1 MVHILLDMATCPN
14 CGNGLVDRAKFCPE
28 CGRAVGARTSTQE
41 FRIVTVVF
49 CDVVKSTDLERELE
63 PLPMQRLLDRYGQA
77 VRTALGDRGASVGKR
92 HGDGFMAAFGVP
104 ELHEDDALRAVR
116 AAGELRTT
124 LDELAKEVREQRGLE
139 FHVRLGINTGNVL
152 VRDAG
157 TLEEELT
164 GTPVNL
170 AKRFEELAGAGEI
183 LLGEE
188 TYRLVADAVK
198 AEPAGPLTVKGAAEP
213 QNVWRLLEVLPDRPG
228 RARPP
233 IAPMI
238 GRGREQEL
246 LRQLFERAAAEGTCH
261 LVSVLGSAGVGK
273 SRLVDEFVAGLGD
286 QASILRGHCPAFG
299 DSVTLWP
306 MVEIVRQAAGIAPD
320 DSAEQAR
327 ARLAELLA
335 GVERGNLVT
344 ERIAQVLGLGQDTG
358 LPEDTFWALERLLET
373 LARRRPL
380 VLVID
385 DLQWAH
391 PILLDAVEHVAEY
404 ADAPLVLLCM
414 ARPDELFARRA
425 QWPGGKANALSFL
438 LSPLPEREGEQL
450 VVHLLGGRV
459 DQAVQ
464 AYVYEWAEGNPLLVE
479 ELVTNLRDEG
489 RLRAVDGRWTLKVE
503 SEEAADRRGRT
514 VPTSIHALLLA
525 RLDRLGPHGR
535 AVIEPAAVVGQ
546 QFHLGDVEALHP
558 EAPAAEL
565 ATGLQELVRL
575 DLIRA
580 DHGPTSAPLPPNSG
594 PGYRFRHAT
603 IKTVAYERLPDDRRA
618 ELHERYADWLERET
632 EDRRS
637 QFDEIVGHHFYEAY
651 RYARRLDP
659 GGDQM
664 KKLARRAGERY
675 AVAGQRA
682 AVRGDIRLVQAWL
695 GRAVRLLPAE
705 HPLRLSALPP
715 LAEAQQSNGKLT
727 EATRAYQELAR
738 SATAVGNEGLAL
750 HATIGRLG
758 ITAVHDPRQFLQEG
772 RDEVEL
778 AIAAFERLGDRLGL
792 AKAWHLL
799 AYLDWT
805 RGRLTQAEAA
815 AERARALAREAKD
828 PGWEANAIGMHCLTL
843 YWGPLPLEVVERRS
857 REALAEAERS
867 GVSSLAATAYRV
879 LARVA
884 AHRGDLDEARRFVE
898 AATAI
903 TREEGSLLPRAVD
916 CISRAMVDMLA
927 GDLPAAEEVLRNGY
941 RQLEEMGGTGP
952 RVNVAALLARVRLQ
966 RNRNDDAEDI
976 TRTCER
982 LAAPDQAD
990 AQIKWRSIRAIAIAR
1005 RGEHAEAER
1014 LAREALYLA
1023 GKTDQ
1028 LDSRAEAH
1036 VDLAEVLLLSGRG
1049 RESGHEL
1056 ERAIALFQGKGNEVG
1071 ERNARR
1077 LLARTRS

>member
-1 MVHILLDMATCPN
+1 MTTCPN
-14 CGNGLVDRAKFCPE
+14 CGNGLADQPRFCPE
-28 CGRAVGARTSTQE
+28 CGHRLTARATTQE

-49 CDVVKSTDLERELE
+49 CDVVKSTELERQLD

-77 VRTALGDRGASVGKR
+77 VRRALGDRGASVGKR

-188 TYRLVADAVK
+188 TYRLVTDAVK

-228 RARPP
+228 RARRP
-233 IAPMI
+233 IAPMV
-238 GRGREQEL
+238 GRGREQQL
-246 LRQLFERAAAEGTCH
+246 LQHLFERAAAEGACH

-273 SRLVDEFVAGLGD
+273 SRLVDEFVAGLSD

-299 DSVTLWP
+299 DSVTMWP
-306 MVEIVRQAAGIAPD
+306 MVEVVRQAAGIAPD
-320 DSAEQAR
+320 DTAEQAR

-344 ERIAQVLGLGQDTG
+344 ERIAQLLGFGQDAG

-373 LARRRPL
+373 LARRGPL
-380 VLVID
+380 VVVID

-391 PILLDAVEHVAEY
+391 PILLDAVEHVAEF
-404 ADAPLVLLCM
+404 ADAPLMLLCM
-414 ARPDELFARRA
+414 ARPDELFSRRA
-425 QWPGGKANALSFL
+425 QWPGGKANTLSFL

-459 DQAVQ
+459 DPAVQ
-464 AYVYEWAEGNPLLVE
+464 AHVSEWAQGFPLLVE
-479 ELVTNLRDEG
+479 ELVSNLRDEG
-489 RLRAVDGRWTLKVE
+489 RLGAADGRWTLRAE
-503 SEEAADRRGRT
+503 SEETADRRAPT

-525 RLDRLGPHGR
+525 RLDRLGPRGR

-558 EAPAAEL
+558 GGAAADL
-565 ATGLQELVRL
+565 TAGLQELVRH

-651 RYARRLDP
+651 RYAARLDP
-659 GGDQM
+659 AGDQVTE
-664 KKLARRAGERY
+664 LARRAGERY
-675 AVAGQRA
+675 AAAGQRA
-682 AVRGDIRLVQAWL
+682 AVRGDTRLVQAWL
-695 GRAVRLLPAE
+695 GRSARLLPAD
-705 HPLRLSALPP
+705 HPLRLRSLPA
-715 LAEAQQSNGKLT
+715 LAEAQQSAGKLT

-738 SATAVGNEGLAL
+738 SATAVGDEGLAL

-758 ITAVHDPRQFLQEG
+758 ITAVHDPRQFLREG

-815 AERARALAREAKD
+815 AERARALAREAGD

-843 YWGPLPLEVVERRS
+843 YWGPLPLEIVERRG

-898 AATAI
+898 LATAI

-916 CISRAMVDMLA
+916 CISRAMVEMLA

-941 RQLEEMGGTGP
+941 AQLEEMGGTGP
-952 RVNVAALLARVRLQ
+952 RVNVATLLARVRLQ
-966 RNRNDDAEDI
+966 RNRNDDAEEL

-990 AQIKWRSIRAIAIAR
+990 AQIKWRSIRAIAVAR
-1005 RGEHAEAER
+1005 RGEHNEAEQ
-1014 LAREALYLA
+1014 LAREAVYLA

-1049 RESGHEL
+1049 RESAHEL
-1056 ERAIALFQGKGNEVG
+1056 ERAIALFQEKGNEVG

>member
-49 CDVVKSTDLERELE
+49 CDVVKSTDLERELD
-63 PLPMQRLLDRYGQA
+63 PQPMQRLLDRYGQA
-77 VRTALGDRGASVGKR
+77 VRKALGDRGASVGKR

-116 AAGELRTT
+116 AAGELRTA
-124 LDELAKEVREQRGLE
+124 LDELAKEVRSQRGLE

-188 TYRLVADAVK
+188 TYRLVSDAVK

-213 QNVWRLLEVLPDRPG
+213 QNVWRLLEVLADRPG
-228 RARPP
+228 RVRRTA
-233 IAPMI
+233 APMV
-238 GRGREQEL
+238 GRDREQQL
-246 LRQLFERAAAEGTCH
+246 LQQLLERAAAERSCH
-261 LVSVLGSAGVGK
+261 LISVLGSAGVGK
-273 SRLVDEFVAGLGD
+273 SRLVDEFVARLGD
-286 QASILRGHCPAFG
+286 QASVLRGRCPAFG

-306 MVEIVRQAAGIAPD
+306 MVEVVRQAAGISPD
-320 DSAEQAR
+320 DSPEQAR
-327 ARLAELLA
+327 GRLAELL
-335 GVERGNLVT
+335 GGEERGTLVT
-344 ERIAQVLGLGQDTG
+344 ERIAQLLGVGQDTG

-391 PILLDAVEHVAEY
+391 PILLDAIEHVAEY

-425 QWPGGKANALSFL
+425 QWSGGKANALSFL

-479 ELVTNLRDEG
+479 ELVTNLRDED

-525 RLDRLGPHGR
+525 RLDRLGPRGR

-546 QFHLGDVEALHP
+546 QFHLGDIEALHH

-637 QFDEIVGHHFYEAY
+637 QFDEIVGHHFYESY
-651 RYARRLDP
+651 RYTRRLDP
-659 GGDQM
+659 GSDRM
-664 KKLARRAGERY
+664 AELARRAGERY
-675 AVAGQRA
+675 AAAGQRA
-682 AVRGDIRLVQAWL
+682 AVRGDTRLVQAWL
-695 GRAVRLLPAE
+695 GRAARLLPAD
-705 HPLRLSALPP
+705 HPLRMAALPP
-715 LAEAQQSNGKLT
+715 LAEAQQASGKLT

-758 ITAVHDPRQFLQEG
+758 ITAVHDPRLFLHEG

-815 AERARALAREAKD
+815 AERARALAREAGD

-843 YWGPLPLEVVERRS
+843 YWGPLPLEIVDRRG

-884 AHRGDLDEARRFVE
+884 AHRGDLEEARRFVE
-898 AATAI
+898 LASAI

-916 CISRAMVDMLA
+916 CISRAMVEMLA

-941 RQLEEMGGTGP
+941 AQLEEMGGTGP
-952 RVNVAALLARVRLQ
+952 RVNVATLLARVRLQ
-966 RNRNDDAEDI
+966 RNRNDDA
-976 TRTCER
+976 
-982 LAAPDQAD
+982 
-990 AQIKWRSIRAIAIAR
+990 QIKWRSIRAIAVAR
-1005 RGEHAEAER
+1005 RGEHNEAEQ
-1014 LAREALYLA
+1014 LSREAVYLA

-1036 VDLAEVLLLSGRG
+1036 VDLAEVLLLGGRG
-1049 RESGHEL
+1049 REAAHEL
-1056 ERAIALFQGKGNEVG
+1056 ERAIALFQEKGNEVG
-1071 ERNARR
+1071 ERSARR

>member
-14 CGNGLVDRAKFCPE
+14 CGNGLVERAKFCPE

-77 VRTALGDRGASVGKR
+77 VRKALGDRGASVGKR

-116 AAGELRTT
+116 AAGELRAA

-228 RARPP
+228 RARRP

-238 GRGREQEL
+238 GRAREQEL
-246 LRQLFERAAAEGTCH
+246 LQHLFERAAAEGSCH

-286 QASILRGHCPAFG
+286 QVSVLRGHCPAFG

-306 MVEIVRQAAGIAPD
+306 MVEIVRQAAGIGPD

-344 ERIAQVLGLGQDTG
+344 ERIAQLLGLGQDTG

-414 ARPDELFARRA
+414 ARPDELFARRG

-464 AYVYEWAEGNPLLVE
+464 AYVYEWAGGNPLVVE

-489 RLRAVDGRWTLKVE
+489 RLRAADGRWTLKVE
-503 SEEAADRRGRT
+503 SEEAAERRGRT

-525 RLDRLGPHGR
+525 RLDRLGPRGR

-558 EAPAAEL
+558 GAPAAEL

-664 KKLARRAGERY
+664 KELARRAGERY

-682 AVRGDIRLVQAWL
+682 AVRGDTRLVQAWL

-927 GDLPAAEEVLRNGY
+927 GDLPAAEEVLRSGY

-952 RVNVAALLARVRLQ
+952 RVNVATLLARVRLQ

-976 TRTCER
+976 TRICER

-1014 LAREALYLA
+1014 LAREALSLA

-1056 ERAIALFQGKGNEVG
+1056 ERAIALFQEKGNEVG

-1077 LLARTRS
+1077 LLSRTRS

>member
-1 MVHILLDMATCPN
+1 MTTCPN
-14 CGNGLVDRAKFCPE
+14 CGNGLVDQPRFCPE
-28 CGRAVGARTSTQE
+28 CGHRLTARATTQE

-49 CDVVKSTDLERELE
+49 CDVVKSTELERELD

-77 VRTALGDRGASVGKR
+77 VRRALGDRGASVGKR

-228 RARPP
+228 RARRP
-233 IAPMI
+233 IAPMV
-238 GRGREQEL
+238 GRGREQQL
-246 LRQLFERAAAEGTCH
+246 LQHLFERAAAEGACH

-273 SRLVDEFVAGLGD
+273 SRLVDEFVAGLSD
-286 QASILRGHCPAFG
+286 QASVLRGHCPAFG
-299 DSVTLWP
+299 DSVTMWP
-306 MVEIVRQAAGIAPD
+306 MVEVVRQAAGIAPD
-320 DSAEQAR
+320 DTPEQAR

-344 ERIAQVLGLGQDTG
+344 ERIAQLLGFGQDAG

-373 LARRRPL
+373 LAHRRPL

-404 ADAPLVLLCM
+404 ADAPLMLLCM
-414 ARPDELFARRA
+414 ARPDELFSRRA
-425 QWPGGKANALSFL
+425 QWPGGKANTLSFL

-459 DQAVQ
+459 DPAVQ
-464 AYVYEWAEGNPLLVE
+464 AHVSEWAQGFPLLVE
-479 ELVTNLRDEG
+479 ELVSNLRDEG
-489 RLRAVDGRWTLKVE
+489 RLGAADGRWTLTAE
-503 SEEAADRRGRT
+503 PEETADRRAPT

-525 RLDRLGPHGR
+525 RLDRLGPRGR

-558 EAPAAEL
+558 GGAAADL
-565 ATGLQELVRL
+565 TAGLQELVRH

-651 RYARRLDP
+651 RYAARLDP
-659 GGDQM
+659 AGDQVTE
-664 KKLARRAGERY
+664 LARRAGERY
-675 AVAGQRA
+675 AAAGQRA
-682 AVRGDIRLVQAWL
+682 AVRGDTRLVQAWL
-695 GRAVRLLPAE
+695 GRSARLLPAD
-705 HPLRLSALPP
+705 HPLRLRSLPA
-715 LAEAQQSNGKLT
+715 LAEAQQSHGKLT
-727 EATRAYQELAR
+727 DATRAYQELAR
-738 SATAVGNEGLAL
+738 SATAVGDEGLAL

-758 ITAVHDPRQFLQEG
+758 ITAVHDPRQFLREG

-815 AERARALAREAKD
+815 AERARALAREAGD

-843 YWGPLPLEVVERRS
+843 YWGPLPLEIVERRG
-857 REALAEAERS
+857 REALVEAERS

-884 AHRGDLDEARRFVE
+884 AHRGDLEEARRFVE
-898 AATAI
+898 LATAI

-916 CISRAMVDMLA
+916 CISRAMVEMLA
-927 GDLPAAEEVLRNGY
+927 GDLPAAEEVLRKGY
-941 RQLEEMGGTGP
+941 AQLEEMGGTGP
-952 RVNVAALLARVRLQ
+952 RVNVATLLARVRLQ
-966 RNRNDDAEDI
+966 RNRNDDAEEL

-990 AQIKWRSIRAIAIAR
+990 AQIKWRSIRAIAVAR
-1005 RGEHAEAER
+1005 RGEHNEAEQ
-1014 LAREALYLA
+1014 LAREAVYLA

-1049 RESGHEL
+1049 RESAHEL
-1056 ERAIALFQGKGNEVG
+1056 ERAIALFQEKGNEVG
-1071 ERNARR
+1071 ERSARR

>member
-1 MVHILLDMATCPN
+1 MATCPN
-14 CGNGLVDRAKFCPE
+14 CGNGLVEQARFCPE
-28 CGRAVGARTSTQE
+28 CGRPVTTRPATQE

-49 CDVVKSTDLERELE
+49 CDVVKSTDLERELD
-63 PLPMQRLLDRYGQA
+63 PMPMQRLLDRYGKA
-77 VRTALGDRGASVGKR
+77 VRGALGARGASVGKR

-116 AAGELRTT
+116 AAGELRTA
-124 LDELAKEVREQRGLE
+124 LDQLAKEVREQRGLE

-152 VRDAG
+152 VRGAG

-164 GTPVNL
+164 GTAVNL
-170 AKRFEELAGAGEI
+170 AKRFEEAAGPGEI
-183 LLGEE
+183 LIGEE

-198 AEPAGPLTVKGAAEP
+198 AVPAGPMTIKGTAEP
-213 QNVWRLLEVLPDRPG
+213 QDVWRLLEVLPDRPG
-228 RARPP
+228 RARRP
-233 IAPMI
+233 IAPMV

-246 LRQLFERAAAEGTCH
+246 LLRLFERAADEGTCH
-261 LVSVLGSAGVGK
+261 LVTVLGSAGVGK
-273 SRLVDEFVAGLGD
+273 SRLVDEFVGGLGER
-286 QASILRGHCPAFG
+286 AGVLRGHCPAFG

-306 MVEIVRQAAGIAPD
+306 MVEVVRQAAGIAQD
-320 DSAEQAR
+320 DSPERAR

-335 GVERGNLVT
+335 GEERGTLVT
-344 ERIAQVLGLGQDTG
+344 ERLAQLLGFGHDTG
-358 LPEDTFWALERLLET
+358 LPEDTFWALVRLLET

-380 VLVID
+380 VVLID
-385 DLQWAH
+385 DLQWAD
-391 PILLDAVEHVAEY
+391 PILLDAVEHIAEH
-404 ADAPLVLLCM
+404 AEAPLVLLCM
-414 ARPDELFARRA
+414 ARPDELFARREH
-425 QWPGGKANALSFL
+425 WPGGKANTLSFL

-464 AYVYEWAEGNPLLVE
+464 AHISEWAQGFPLLVE
-479 ELVTNLRDEG
+479 ELVANLRDEG
-489 RLRAVDGRWTLKVE
+489 WLRATDGRWTLRVD
-503 SEEAADRRGRT
+503 SEEAAERRART

-525 RLDRLGPHGR
+525 RLDRLGPRGR

-546 QFHLGDVEALHP
+546 QFHLGDVQALHP
-558 EAPAAEL
+558 DATPADL
-565 ATGLQELVRL
+565 DTGLRELVRL
-575 DLIRA
+575 DLIRP
-580 DHGPTSAPLPPNSG
+580 DHGPTAAPLPPDSG

-603 IKTVAYERLPDDRRA
+603 IKTVAYERLPDDRRG

-637 QFDEIVGHHFYEAY
+637 QFDEIIGHHFYQAY
-651 RYARRLDP
+651 RYARRLEP
-659 GGDQM
+659 GGDRTAE
-664 KKLARRAGERY
+664 LARRAGERY
-675 AVAGQRA
+675 AAAGQRA
-682 AVRGDIRLVQAWL
+682 AVRGDTRLVLAWL
-695 GRAVRLLPAE
+695 GRAARLLPAD
-705 HPLRLSALPP
+705 HLLRLAALPP
-715 LAEAQQSNGKLT
+715 LAEAQQSSGRLT
-727 EATRAYQELAR
+727 EATVSYQELAR

-758 ITAVHDPRQFLQEG
+758 ITAVHDPRLFLREG

-778 AIAAFERLGDRLGL
+778 AIAAFDRLGDRLGL

-799 AYLDWT
+799 AYLEWT

-815 AERARALAREAKD
+815 AERARALAREARD

-843 YWGPLPLEVVERRS
+843 YWGPLPLETVERRS
-857 REALAEAERS
+857 LEALAEAERS

-884 AHRGDLDEARRFVE
+884 AHRGDLEEARRLVE
-898 AATAI
+898 AASAI

-927 GDLPAAEEVLRNGY
+927 GDLRAAEEVLRAGY

-952 RVNVAALLARVRLQ
+952 RVNVAALLARVRLL
-966 RNRNDDAEDI
+966 RGRLEDAEEL
-976 TRTCER
+976 TRVCER

-990 AQIKWRSIRAIAIAR
+990 AQVKWRSIRAVAVAR
-1005 RGEHAEAER
+1005 RGEPGEAER
-1014 LAREALYLA
+1014 LAREAVYLA

-1049 RESGHEL
+1049 REAEHEL
-1056 ERAIALFQGKGNEVG
+1056 ERAIDLFRQKGNEVG
-1071 ERNARR
+1071 ERSARR
-1077 LLARTRS
+1077 LRARTRG

>member
-49 CDVVKSTDLERELE
+49 CDVVKSTDLERELD

-306 MVEIVRQAAGIAPD
+306 MVEIVRQAAAIAPD

-558 EAPAAEL
+558 GAPAAEL

-1056 ERAIALFQGKGNEVG
+1056 ERAITLFQEKGNEVG

>member
-1 MVHILLDMATCPN
+1 H
-14 CGNGLVDRAKFCPE
+14 
-28 CGRAVGARTSTQE
+28 
-41 FRIVTVVF
+41 
-49 CDVVKSTDLERELE
+49 
-63 PLPMQRLLDRYGQA
+63 
-77 VRTALGDRGASVGKR
+77 
-92 HGDGFMAAFGVP
+92 
-104 ELHEDDALRAVR
+104 
-116 AAGELRTT
+116 
-124 LDELAKEVREQRGLE
+124 
-139 FHVRLGINTGNVL
+139 
-152 VRDAG
+152 
-157 TLEEELT
+157 
-164 GTPVNL
+164 
-170 AKRFEELAGAGEI
+170 
-183 LLGEE
+183 
-188 TYRLVADAVK
+188 
-198 AEPAGPLTVKGAAEP
+198 
-213 QNVWRLLEVLPDRPG
+213 PG
-228 RARPP
+228 
-233 IAPMI
+233 
-238 GRGREQEL
+238 
-246 LRQLFERAAAEGTCH
+246 
-261 LVSVLGSAGVGK
+261 
-273 SRLVDEFVAGLGD
+273 
-286 QASILRGHCPAFG
+286 
-299 DSVTLWP
+299 
-306 MVEIVRQAAGIAPD
+306 
-320 DSAEQAR
+320 
-327 ARLAELLA
+327 
-335 GVERGNLVT
+335 
-344 ERIAQVLGLGQDTG
+344 
-358 LPEDTFWALERLLET
+358 
-373 LARRRPL
+373 
-380 VLVID
+380 
-385 DLQWAH
+385 
-391 PILLDAVEHVAEY
+391 
-404 ADAPLVLLCM
+404 
-414 ARPDELFARRA
+414 
-425 QWPGGKANALSFL
+425 
-438 LSPLPEREGEQL
+438 
-450 VVHLLGGRV
+450 
-459 DQAVQ
+459 
-464 AYVYEWAEGNPLLVE
+464 
-479 ELVTNLRDEG
+479 
-489 RLRAVDGRWTLKVE
+489 
-503 SEEAADRRGRT
+503 
-514 VPTSIHALLLA
+514 
-525 RLDRLGPHGR
+525 
-535 AVIEPAAVVGQ
+535 
-546 QFHLGDVEALHP
+546 
-558 EAPAAEL
+558 APAAEL
-565 ATGLQELVRL
+565 AAGLQELVRL

-664 KKLARRAGERY
+664 KELARRAGERY

-682 AVRGDIRLVQAWL
+682 AVRGDTRLVQAWL

-976 TRTCER
+976 TRTVER

-1056 ERAIALFQGKGNEVG
+1056 ERAIALFQEKGNEVG

>member
-1 MVHILLDMATCPN
+1 MTTCPN
-14 CGNGLVDRAKFCPE
+14 CGNGLVDQPRFCPE
-28 CGRAVGARTSTQE
+28 CGHRLTARPTTQE

-49 CDVVKSTDLERELE
+49 CDVVKSTELERELD

-77 VRTALGDRGASVGKR
+77 VRRALGDRGASVGKR

-116 AAGELRTT
+116 AAGELRTI

-198 AEPAGPLTVKGAAEP
+198 AEPAGPLTVKGVAEP

-228 RARPP
+228 RARRP
-233 IAPMI
+233 IAPMV
-238 GRGREQEL
+238 GRGREQQL
-246 LRQLFERAAAEGTCH
+246 LHHLFERAAAEGACH

-273 SRLVDEFVAGLGD
+273 SRLVDEFVAGLSD
-286 QASILRGHCPAFG
+286 QASVLRGHCPAFG
-299 DSVTLWP
+299 DSVTMWP
-306 MVEIVRQAAGIAPD
+306 MVEVVRQAAGIAPD
-320 DSAEQAR
+320 DTAEQAR

-344 ERIAQVLGLGQDTG
+344 ERIAQLLGFGQDAG

-404 ADAPLVLLCM
+404 ADAPLMLLCM
-414 ARPDELFARRA
+414 ARPDELFSRRA
-425 QWPGGKANALSFL
+425 QWSGGKANSLSFL

-459 DQAVQ
+459 DPAVQ
-464 AYVYEWAEGNPLLVE
+464 AHVSEWAQGFPLLVE
-479 ELVTNLRDEG
+479 ELVSNLRDEG
-489 RLRAVDGRWTLKVE
+489 RLGAADGRWTLRAE
-503 SEEAADRRGRT
+503 PEETAERRART

-525 RLDRLGPHGR
+525 RLDRLGPRGR

-558 EAPAAEL
+558 GGAAADL
-565 ATGLQELVRL
+565 TAGLQELVRH

-651 RYARRLDP
+651 RYAARLDP
-659 GGDQM
+659 AGDQVTE
-664 KKLARRAGERY
+664 LARRAGERY
-675 AVAGQRA
+675 AAAGQRA
-682 AVRGDIRLVQAWL
+682 AVRGDTRLVQAWL
-695 GRAVRLLPAE
+695 GRSARLLPAD
-705 HPLRLSALPP
+705 HPLRLRSLPA

-738 SATAVGNEGLAL
+738 SATAVGDEGLAL

-758 ITAVHDPRQFLQEG
+758 ITAVHDPRQFLREG

-815 AERARALAREAKD
+815 AERARALAREAGD

-843 YWGPLPLEVVERRS
+843 YWGPLPLEIVDRRG

-884 AHRGDLDEARRFVE
+884 AHRGDLEEARRFVE
-898 AATAI
+898 LASAI

-916 CISRAMVDMLA
+916 CISRAMVEMLA

-941 RQLEEMGGTGP
+941 AQLEEMGGTGP
-952 RVNVAALLARVRLQ
+952 RVNVATLLARVRLQ
-966 RNRNDDAEDI
+966 RNRNDDAEEL

-982 LAAPDQAD
+982 LAAPEQAD
-990 AQIKWRSIRAIAIAR
+990 AQIKWRSIRAIAVAR
-1005 RGEHAEAER
+1005 RGEHNEAEQ
-1014 LAREALYLA
+1014 LSREAVYLA

-1036 VDLAEVLLLSGRG
+1036 VDLAEVLLLGGRG
-1049 RESGHEL
+1049 REAAHEL
-1056 ERAIALFQGKGNEVG
+1056 ERAIALFQEKGNEVG
-1071 ERNARR
+1071 ERSARR

>member
-1 MVHILLDMATCPN
+1 MTTCPN
-14 CGNGLVDRAKFCPE
+14 CGNGLVGQPRFCPE
-28 CGRAVGARTSTQE
+28 CGHRLTARATTQE

-49 CDVVKSTDLERELE
+49 CDVVKSTELERELD

-77 VRTALGDRGASVGKR
+77 VRQALGDRGASVGKR

-116 AAGELRTT
+116 AAGELRTA

-188 TYRLVADAVK
+188 TYRLVVDAVK
-198 AEPAGPLTVKGAAEP
+198 AEPAGPLTVKGTAEP

-228 RARPP
+228 RARRP
-233 IAPMI
+233 IAPMV
-238 GRGREQEL
+238 GRGREQQL
-246 LRQLFERAAAEGTCH
+246 LQQLFERAAAEGACH

-286 QASILRGHCPAFG
+286 QASVLRGHCPAFG
-299 DSVTLWP
+299 DSVTMWP
-306 MVEIVRQAAGIAPD
+306 MVEVVRQAAGIAPD
-320 DSAEQAR
+320 DSPEQAR

-344 ERIAQVLGLGQDTG
+344 ERIAQLLGFGQDAG

-404 ADAPLVLLCM
+404 ADAPLMLLCM
-414 ARPDELFARRA
+414 ARPDELFSRRA
-425 QWPGGKANALSFL
+425 QWPGGKANILSFL

-459 DQAVQ
+459 DQAVH
-464 AYVYEWAEGNPLLVE
+464 AHVSEWAQGFPLLVE
-479 ELVTNLRDEG
+479 ELVSNLRDAG
-489 RLRAVDGRWTLKVE
+489 RLRTANGRWTLEVE
-503 SEEAADRRGRT
+503 SEEAAERRGRT
-514 VPTSIHALLLA
+514 VPTSIHTLLLA
-525 RLDRLGPHGR
+525 RLDRLGPRGR

-558 EAPAAEL
+558 DAPAAEL
-565 ATGLQELVRL
+565 TTGLQELVRL

-580 DHGPTSAPLPPNSG
+580 DHGPTSTPLSPNSG

-603 IKTVAYERLPDDRRA
+603 IKTVAYGRLPDDRRA

-637 QFDEIVGHHFYEAY
+637 QFDEIVGHHFYEAF
-651 RYARRLDP
+651 RYMGRLDP
-659 GGDQM
+659 GGEQVRD
-664 KKLARRAGERY
+664 LARRAGVRY
-675 AVAGQRA
+675 AAAGQRA
-682 AVRGDIRLVQAWL
+682 AVRGDARLVQAWL
-695 GRAVRLLPAE
+695 GRATRLLPAD
-705 HPLRLSALPP
+705 HPERLAALPA
-715 LAEAQQSNGKLT
+715 LAEAQQASGRLA
-727 EATRAYQELAR
+727 EATTAYQELAR
-738 SATAVGNEGLAL
+738 SATAVGNESLAL

-758 ITAVHDPRQFLQEG
+758 ITALYDPRQFLREG

-792 AKAWHLL
+792 AKSWHLL
-799 AYLDWT
+799 AHLNWT
-805 RGRLTQAEAA
+805 RGRLTQAVAD
-815 AERARALAREAKD
+815 AERAVTLAREAAD
-828 PGWEANAIGMHCLTL
+828 PYWEANATGLHCLIL
-843 YWGPLPLEVVERRS
+843 YWGPLPLDAVELRS

-867 GVSSLAATAYRV
+867 GVPSLAVTAHRV
-879 LARVA
+879 LARIA
-884 AHRGDLDEARRFVE
+884 AQRNELDEAE
-898 AATAI
+898 DTWTPP
-903 TREEGSLLPRAVD
+903 TRS
-916 CISRAMVDMLA
+916 
-927 GDLPAAEEVLRNGY
+927 
-941 RQLEEMGGTGP
+941 P
-952 RVNVAALLARVRLQ
+952 RV
-966 RNRNDDAEDI
+966 
-976 TRTCER
+976 
-982 LAAPDQAD
+982 
-990 AQIKWRSIRAIAIAR
+990 RS
-1005 RGEHAEAER
+1005 
-1014 LAREALYLA
+1014 
-1023 GKTDQ
+1023 
-1028 LDSRAEAH
+1028 SR
-1036 VDLAEVLLLSGRG
+1036 
-1049 RESGHEL
+1049 
-1056 ERAIALFQGKGNEVG
+1056 
-1071 ERNARR
+1071 
-1077 LLARTRS
+1077 

>member
-1 MVHILLDMATCPN
+1 MTTCPN
-14 CGNGLVDRAKFCPE
+14 CGNGLVDQPRFCPE
-28 CGRAVGARTSTQE
+28 CGHRLTARATTQE

-49 CDVVKSTDLERELE
+49 CDVVKSTELERELD

-77 VRTALGDRGASVGKR
+77 VRRALGDRGASVGKR

-116 AAGELRTT
+116 AAGELRTA

-139 FHVRLGINTGNVL
+139 FHVRLGVNTGNVL

-188 TYRLVADAVK
+188 TYRLVVDAVK
-198 AEPAGPLTVKGAAEP
+198 AEPAGPLTVKGTAEP

-228 RARPP
+228 RARRP
-233 IAPMI
+233 IAPMV
-238 GRGREQEL
+238 GRGREQQL
-246 LRQLFERAAAEGTCH
+246 LQQLFERAAAEGACH

-286 QASILRGHCPAFG
+286 QASVLRGHCPAFG
-299 DSVTLWP
+299 DSVTMWP
-306 MVEIVRQAAGIAPD
+306 MVEVVRQAAGIAPD
-320 DSAEQAR
+320 DSPEQAR

-335 GVERGNLVT
+335 GVERGSLVT
-344 ERIAQVLGLGQDTG
+344 ERIAQLLGFGQDAG

-404 ADAPLVLLCM
+404 ADAPLMLLCM
-414 ARPDELFARRA
+414 ARPDELFSRRA
-425 QWPGGKANALSFL
+425 QWPGGKANILSFL

-459 DQAVQ
+459 DQAVH
-464 AYVYEWAEGNPLLVE
+464 AHVSEWAQGFPLLVE
-479 ELVTNLRDEG
+479 ELVSNLRDEG
-489 RLRAVDGRWTLKVE
+489 RLGAADGRWTLTAE
-503 SEEAADRRGRT
+503 PEETAGRRAPT

-525 RLDRLGPHGR
+525 RLDRLGPRGR

-558 EAPAAEL
+558 GSAAADL
-565 ATGLQELVRL
+565 TAGLQELVRH

-651 RYARRLDP
+651 RYATRLDP
-659 GGDQM
+659 GGDQATE
-664 KKLARRAGERY
+664 LARRAGERY
-675 AVAGQRA
+675 AAAGQRA
-682 AVRGDIRLVQAWL
+682 AVRGDTRLVQAWL
-695 GRAVRLLPAE
+695 GRSARLLPAD
-705 HPLRLSALPP
+705 HPLRLRSLPA

-738 SATAVGNEGLAL
+738 SATAVGDEGLAL

-758 ITAVHDPRQFLQEG
+758 ITAVHDPRQFLREG

-815 AERARALAREAKD
+815 AERARALAREAGD

-843 YWGPLPLEVVERRS
+843 YWGPLPLEMVERRS

-867 GVSSLAATAYRV
+867 GVASLAATAYRV

-916 CISRAMVDMLA
+916 CISRAMVEMLA

-941 RQLEEMGGTGP
+941 TQLEEMGGTGP
-952 RVNVAALLARVRLQ
+952 RVNVATLLARVRLQ
-966 RNRNDDAEDI
+966 RNRNDDAEEL

-1005 RGEHAEAER
+1005 RGEHNEAEQ
-1014 LAREALYLA
+1014 LAREAVYLA

-1049 RESGHEL
+1049 RESAHEL
-1056 ERAIALFQGKGNEVG
+1056 ERAIALFQEKGNEVG
-1071 ERNARR
+1071 ERSARR
-1077 LLARTRS
+1077 RLARTRS

>member
-1 MVHILLDMATCPN
+1 MATCPN
-14 CGNGLVDRAKFCPE
+14 CGNGLVEGARFCPQ
-28 CGRAVGARTSTQE
+28 CGRPVSPRVPTQE

-49 CDVVKSTDLERELE
+49 CDVVKSTDLERQLD
-63 PLPMQRLLDRYGQA
+63 PLPMQQLLDRYGGA
-77 VRTALGDRGASVGKR
+77 VRRALGGRGASVGKR
-92 HGDGFMAAFGVP
+92 HGDGFMAAFGVS

-116 AAGELRTT
+116 AAGELRAA
-124 LDELAKEVREQRGLE
+124 LDELAKEVRTQRGLE

-170 AKRFEELAGAGEI
+170 AKRFEEAAGAGEI

-198 AEPAGPLTVKGAAEP
+198 AEPAGPLEVKGAAEP

-228 RARPP
+228 RARRPV
-233 IAPMI
+233 APMV

-246 LRQLFERAAAEGTCH
+246 LRRLFERAAAEGTCH

-273 SRLVDEFVAGLGD
+273 SRLVDEFVADLGD
-286 QASILRGHCPAFG
+286 QAAVLRGHCPAFG
-299 DSVTLWP
+299 DSVTMWP

-320 DSAEQAR
+320 DSAERAR
-327 ARLAELLA
+327 ARLRELL
-335 GVERGNLVT
+335 GGEERGTLVT
-344 ERIAQVLGLGQDTG
+344 ERIAQLLGLGRDTG
-358 LPEDTFWALERLLET
+358 LPEDSAWALQRLLET
-373 LARRRPL
+373 LARRKPL

-385 DLQWAH
+385 DLQWAD
-391 PILLDAVEHVAEY
+391 PVLLDAVEHVADY
-404 ADAPLVLLCM
+404 AEAPLVLLCM

-425 QWPGGKANALSFL
+425 AWPGGKANALSFL

-450 VVHLLGGRV
+450 VGHLLGGRV

-464 AYVYEWAEGNPLLVE
+464 AHVSEWAQGFPLLVE
-479 ELVTNLRDEG
+479 ELVNALREEG
-489 RLRAVDGRWTLKVE
+489 RLQRADGRWTLAAAPD
-503 SEEAADRRGRT
+503 EAAGRPAWA

-525 RLDRLGPHGR
+525 RLDRLGARGR
-535 AVIEPAAVVGQ
+535 ALIEPAAVVGQ

-558 EAPAAEL
+558 GASPGEL
-565 ATGLQELVRL
+565 AAGLQELVRL
-575 DLIRA
+575 DLIRP

-618 ELHERYADWLERET
+618 ELHARYADWLERET
-632 EDRRS
+632 ADRRS

-651 RYARRLDP
+651 RYTSRLDP
-659 GGDQM
+659 GSDRSAE
-664 KKLARRAGERY
+664 LARRAGERY
-675 AVAGQRA
+675 AAAGQRA
-682 AVRGDIRLVQAWL
+682 AVRGDTRLVQAWL
-695 GRAVRLLPAE
+695 GRAARLLPAD
-705 HPLRLSALPP
+705 HPLRLAALPP
-715 LAEAQQSNGKLT
+715 LAEAQQASGKLT

-738 SATAVGNEGLAL
+738 SATAVGDEGLAL

-758 ITAVHDPRQFLQEG
+758 ITAVHDPRLFLREG

-778 AIAAFERLGDRLGL
+778 AIAAFDRLGDRLGL

-799 AYLDWT
+799 AYLEWT

-815 AERARALAREAKD
+815 AERARALAREAGD

-879 LARVA
+879 LARIA

-916 CISRAMVDMLA
+916 CISRALVDMLA
-927 GDLPAAEEVLRNGY
+927 GDLVAAEEVLRGGY

-952 RVNVAALLARVRLQ
+952 RVNVATLLARVLLLRG
-966 RNRNDDAEDI
+966 RNDDAEEL

-982 LAAPDQAD
+982 LAASDQAD
-990 AQIKWRSIRAIAIAR
+990 AQVKWRSIRGIAVAR
-1005 RGEHAEAER
+1005 RGEPGEAER
-1014 LAREALYLA
+1014 LAREAVYLA

-1036 VDLAEVLLLSGRG
+1036 VDLAEVLLLGGRG
-1049 RESGHEL
+1049 REAEHEL
-1056 ERAIALFQGKGNEVG
+1056 SRAIALFQEKGNEVG

>member
-1 MVHILLDMATCPN
+1 MATCPN
-14 CGNGLVDRAKFCPE
+14 CGNQLVDRPKFCPE
-28 CGRAVGARTSTQE
+28 CGRALGPRVSVQE

-49 CDVVKSTDLERELE
+49 CDVVKSTELERELD
-63 PLPMQRLLDRYGQA
+63 PQPMQQLLDRYGEA
-77 VRTALGDRGASVGKR
+77 VRRALGGAGASVGKR

-116 AAGELRTT
+116 AAAELREA
-124 LDELAKEVREQRGLE
+124 LDKLAKEVREQRGLE

-164 GTPVNL
+164 GTAVNL
-170 AKRFEELAGAGEI
+170 AKRFEEAAGAGEI

-198 AEPAGPLTVKGAAEP
+198 AEAAGPVTIKGTTEP
-213 QNVWRLLEVLPDRPG
+213 QQVWRLLEVLPDRPG
-228 RARPP
+228 RARRP
-233 IAPMI
+233 IAPMV
-238 GRGREQEL
+238 GRTREQDL
-246 LRQLFERAAAEGTCH
+246 LRHLFERAAAEGTCH

-286 QASILRGHCPAFG
+286 QATVLRGHCPAFG

-306 MVEIVRQAAGIAPD
+306 MVEVVRQAAGIAPD

-327 ARLAELLA
+327 ARLAELL
-335 GVERGNLVT
+335 GGEERGTLVT
-344 ERIAQVLGLGQDTG
+344 ERIAQVLGFGQDTG
-358 LPEDTFWALERLLET
+358 LPEDTFWALQRLLET

-385 DLQWAH
+385 DLQWAD
-391 PILLDAVEHVAEY
+391 PILLDGLEHVAEY

-425 QWPGGKANALSFL
+425 QWPGGKANALSFT

-450 VVHLLGGRV
+450 VVHLLGGDRV

-464 AYVYEWAEGNPLLVE
+464 AHVSEWAQGFPLLVE
-479 ELVTNLRDEG
+479 ELVSSLREEG
-489 RLRAVDGRWTLKVE
+489 RLRAADGRWTLVAA
-503 SEEAADRRGRT
+503 SGEAERPARE

-525 RLDRLGPHGR
+525 RLDRLGARGR
-535 AVIEPAAVVGQ
+535 SLIEPAAVVGQ
-546 QFHLGDVEALHP
+546 QFHLGDIEALNP
-558 EAPAAEL
+558 GTPAPEL
-565 ATGLQELVRL
+565 AAGLQELVRL
-575 DLIRA
+575 DLIRP

-651 RYARRLDP
+651 RYTSRLDP
-659 GGDQM
+659 GSDRVAE
-664 KKLARRAGERY
+664 LARRAGERY
-675 AVAGQRA
+675 ASAGQRA
-682 AVRGDIRLVQAWL
+682 AVRGDTRLVQAWL
-695 GRAVRLLPAE
+695 GRAARLLPAD
-705 HPLRLSALPP
+705 HPLRLAALPP
-715 LAEAQQSNGKLT
+715 LAEAQQASGKLT
-727 EATRAYQELAR
+727 EATRSYQELAR

-758 ITAVHDPRQFLQEG
+758 ITAVHDPRLFLREG

-778 AIAAFERLGDRLGL
+778 AIAAFDRLGDRLGL

-815 AERARALAREAKD
+815 AERARVLAREAGD

-843 YWGPLPLEVVERRS
+843 YWGPLPLEVCEQRS

-867 GVSSLAATAYRV
+867 GVASLAATAYRV

-916 CISRAMVDMLA
+916 CISRAMVDILA
-927 GDLPAAEEVLRNGY
+927 GDLPAAEQTLRTGY
-941 RQLEEMGGTGP
+941 AQLEEMGGLGP
-952 RVNVAALLARVRLQ
+952 RVNVATLLARVLLLRG
-966 RNRNDDAEDI
+966 RNDDAEELA
-976 TRTCER
+976 RVCER

-990 AQIKWRSIRAIAIAR
+990 AQVKWRSIRAIAVAR
-1005 RGEHAEAER
+1005 RGEPGEAER
-1014 LAREALYLA
+1014 LAREAVYLA

-1028 LDSRAEAH
+1028 LDSRAESH
-1036 VDLAEVLLLSGRG
+1036 VDLAEVLLLGGRG
-1049 RESGHEL
+1049 REAEHEL
-1056 ERAIALFQGKGNEVG
+1056 ERAISLYQQKGNEVG
-1071 ERNARR
+1071 ERTARR
-1077 LLARTRS
+1077 LRARTRG